1 MTTIAIFGISGRT
14 GQALADG
21 ARARGWGTRSLGRIS
36 STAPIGAAMIHGG
49 FDQPQRVQE
58 AVRDVVAACCVF
70 GPRPPFTDV
79 FCAEASR
86 AVIAAMRAAGCRRL
100 LCVTGAMVGEVPSR
114 SRGMH
119 WMTRAF
125 GWRRPAVAADRLEQ
139 ETVVMASGLDW
150 TIIKPP
156 RLTEGDPTG
165 RIVAGTNLPV
175 DLRSTLTRAD
185 LARFMLDAVADAM
198 FVNQRVLVKNVR

>member
-21 ARARGWGTRSLGRIS
+21 ARSRNWAARSLGRIS

-58 AVRDVVAACCVF
+58 AVRDAVAVCCVF

-79 FCAEASR
+79 FCAEATR
-86 AVIAAMRAAGCRRL
+86 AVIAAMRATGGRRL
-100 LCVTGAMVGEVPSR
+100 LCVTGAMIGDVPSR
-114 SRGMH
+114 SRPMT
-119 WMTRAF
+119 WMARTF

-139 ETVVMASGLDW
+139 EAVVMASELDW

-156 RLTEGDPTG
+156 RLTDGDPTG
-165 RIVAGTNLPV
+165 RIAAGTDLPV
-175 DLRSTLTRAD
+175 DLRSAITRAD
-185 LARFMLDAVADAM
+185 LAQFMLDAVADAM
-198 FVNQRVLVKNVR
+198 FVGQRVLVKNVR